1 MSSRLLVTS
10 PGTTSASTTAAGRSL
25 ASCGGST
32 STGSSAPLGLL
43 ERLLR
48 PLVVLIMVPLIAL
61 VVVALLSP
69 IVVSGSALLEVP
81 GAVSST
87 TTPAATTP
95 TTVSTPLVEELSVDL
110 GWGVLGCWLLNL
122 LLRLLVLL
130 LVLLRLGVLL
140 RLLVVLL
147 RLLVVLLRLGVRLV
161 GSTSSESEGGSAKR
175 LIERVRDGDMHR
187 GGSVVSNAG
196 LGSEELRVVDEGDLW
211 AGKPVD
217 LLQGN
222 RGEVRDLAVVHQLVT
237 PLHLLVGNTLGLS
250 GGLSGLPVLPELASK
265 SRIKVGGGSSPDQQV
280 KSVGN

>member
-1 MSSRLLVTS
+1 MGSRLLVTS

-87 TTPAATTP
+87 TPAAATPA
-95 TTVSTPLVEELSVDL
+95 TVSTPLVEELSVDL

-122 LLRLLVLL
+122 LLRL
-130 LVLLRLGVLL
+130 GVLL

-147 RLLVVLLRLGVRLV
+147 GLLVVLLRLGVRLV

-175 LIERVRDGDMHR
+175 LIERVRDGHMHR
-187 GGSVVSNAG
+187 GGTVVSNAG

-211 AGKPVD
+211 ARKPVD

-265 SRIKVGGGSSPDQQV
+265 SRIKVRGGSSPDQQV